1 MTAPPPT
8 SRTKWT
14 RLVHPSVLTGHVSR
28 CGTWRA
34 GRNSSRWRG
43 TRDGCTPLRSRPTG
57 TRAASAAADQLVKL
71 WGLDEVPPPP
81 LPLPYK
87 VDTSRPSL
95 RTNWARL
102 VLFPQGEG
110 GLLLTL
116 AAHIAP
122 VRCVTSSSTHTH
134 TPLAPP
140 PPPPPPLTFLFL
152 CGGLSM
158 NVSLSVALAFP
169 CCADAGAGVGRRCVA
184 FSPDGKEL
192 VSGSADGVVKVWD
205 SASGQA
211 SRLSAPRH
219 SAVPPPLSR

>member
-1 MTAPPPT
+1 M
-8 SRTKWT
+8 
-14 RLVHPSVLTGHVSR
+14 
-28 CGTWRA
+28 
-34 GRNSSRWRG
+34 
-43 TRDGCTPLRSRPTG
+43 
-57 TRAASAAADQLVKL
+57 
-71 WGLDEVPPPP
+71 
-81 LPLPYK
+81 
-87 VDTSRPSL
+87 DTSRPSL
-95 RTNWARL
+95 RTNWTRL